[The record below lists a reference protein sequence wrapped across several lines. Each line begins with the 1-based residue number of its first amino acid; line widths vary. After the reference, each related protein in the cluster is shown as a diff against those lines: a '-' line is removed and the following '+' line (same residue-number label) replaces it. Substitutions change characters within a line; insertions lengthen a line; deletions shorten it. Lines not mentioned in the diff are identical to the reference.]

1 MEIFFTLLF
10 KMIPLYALIVL
21 WFLSVKILKVE
32 KESIAKLLI
41 YIIAPIVI
49 FLWTYSAEITLST
62 LSLPLLFFVLC
73 SIISLL
79 FLRIWT
85 IVYGKGNTL
94 KNILA
99 FTTGTWNTGYFGL
112 PVIYALF
119 WEEIFSLAVLSILWF
134 ILYENTLW
142 FFIIARGSFS
152 LKQSIYKVLK
162 LPTIYAFI
170 FWVVLNLFQVEISN
184 PLISVLDNFKWAYIV
199 FWMMIIW
206 MWLWNVQKLSCDFL
220 FTWLS
225 LFAKFCIFP
234 LFIFFITLLDRSIFL
249 FFNEEIYSVMIVM
262 AIVPLAANTVALAVE
277 FQTHPEKITITVLI
291 STIVALFYIPFVVS
305 LFL

>member
-21 WFLSVKILKVE
+21 WFLSVKILNVE

-49 FLWTYSAEITLST
+49 FLWTYSADITSAT
-62 LSLPLLFFVLC
+62 FSLPLLFFVLC

-79 FLRIWT
+79 FLGIWT
-85 IVYGKGNTL
+85 MVYGKEDTL

-99 FTTGTWNTGYFGL
+99 FTAGTWNTGYFGL
-112 PVIYALF
+112 PVIYVLF
-119 WEEIFSLAVLSILWF
+119 WEEMFSLAVLSILWF
-134 ILYENTLW
+134 VFYENTLW
-142 FFIIARGSFS
+142 FFLIAKGSFS

-170 FWVVLNLFQVEISN
+170 LGIILNIFQIQVPESMLSI
-184 PLISVLDNFKWAYIV
+184 LGNFKWAYVV

-206 MWLWNVQKLSCDFL
+206 MWLWNIQKLSCDFL

-225 LFAKFCIFP
+225 LFAKFCVFP
-234 LFIFFITLLDRSIFL
+234 LFVFVIISLDRNIFI
-249 FFNEEIYSVMIVM
+249 FFNEDIYSVMTVM

-277 FQTHPEKITITVLI
+277 FKTHPEKITITVLI